1 MDLRLILRVL
11 TRFKVLVLAGLVLAT
26 TLALLSYVR
35 IGFDEGLHIEY
46 RSKERWSSSTRL
58 LVTTPGFR
66 LGSSDSSTSDVEAR
80 LPSLATVYSSFVTS
94 DAVRAI
100 MLEKGPVKGAVD
112 AFALPAGANSSAV
125 LPIVNITALGFTPRS
140 TIEIGNRAAAALQQY
155 VDMQQEA
162 SGVPKP
168 ERIQLRV
175 LNRAGALDLV
185 QPRSKTLPVV
195 VFLAVMFAT
204 IALAF
209 VLENANPS
217 VRPLPKPLDLEQQRR
232 KTS

>member
-1 MDLRLILRVL
+1 
-11 TRFKVLVLAGLVLAT
+11 
-26 TLALLSYVR
+26 
-35 IGFDEGLHIEY
+35 
-46 RSKERWSSSTRL
+46 
-58 LVTTPGFR
+58 
-66 LGSSDSSTSDVEAR
+66 
-80 LPSLATVYSSFVTS
+80 
-94 DAVRAI
+94 
-100 MLEKGPVKGAVD
+100 
-112 AFALPAGANSSAV
+112 
-125 LPIVNITALGFTPRS
+125 
-140 TIEIGNRAAAALQQY
+140 
-155 VDMQQEA
+155 MQQEG

>member
-1 MDLRLILRVL
+1 MDVRLILRVL
-11 TRFKVLVLAGLVLAT
+11 TRFKVLVLAGLVLALG
-26 TLALLSYVR
+26 LALLSYVR
-35 IGFDEGLHIEY
+35 VDIGDGFRVEY
-46 RSKERWSSSTRL
+46 RSKEQWSSSTRL

-66 LGSSDSSTSDVEAR
+66 LGSLDSSTTDVEAR

-94 DAVRAI
+94 DAVRRI
-100 MLEKGPVKGAVD
+100 MLEKGRIKGAVD
-112 AFALPAGANSSAV
+112 AVALPAGGNSSAV
-125 LPIVNITALGFTPRS
+125 LPIVNITAVSFTPRS
-140 TIEIGNRAAAALQQY
+140 TLELGNRAAAALQQY
-155 VDMQQEA
+155 IDLRQEA
-162 SGVPKP
+162 SGVPKG

-175 LNRAGALDLV
+175 LNRAGALQLI

-204 IALAF
+204 VALAF

-217 VRPLPKPLDLEQQRR
+217 VRPLPKPIGIEQQRR